1 MIEMIVVVGLIL
13 AGVWLSRRSEAGV
26 NISGPTLVLRRF
38 EIDELPAAEVLVDIV
53 GRAPGV
59 MAWLLTT
66 LGIDAETSLQVTE
79 QEVSFQ
85 SASLSGQIHHVVPLP
100 SVSSAHCGYS
110 KSISCLTLGTVLVLG
125 GMVLGA
131 ALGKEG
137 GGWMALLGLL
147 IGGAF
152 LVAYWL
158 SKKIIISFET
168 HGGLF
173 LGLAFQ
179 RSLIENV
186 PVDMEQARRAIRI
199 VNERVVESQTRKTK
213 DHK

>member
-1 MIEMIVVVGLIL
+1 
-13 AGVWLSRRSEAGV
+13 
-26 NISGPTLVLRRF
+26 
-38 EIDELPAAEVLVDIV
+38 
-53 GRAPGV
+53 
-59 MAWLLTT
+59 
-66 LGIDAETSLQVTE
+66 
-79 QEVSFQ
+79 
-85 SASLSGQIHHVVPLP
+85 
-100 SVSSAHCGYS
+100 
-110 KSISCLTLGTVLVLG
+110 
-125 GMVLGA
+125 MVLGA